1 MPSSIWWRTIISR
14 MIWLVGCL
22 VLLSITSNGLMI
34 SSNIHATWLEL
45 LLMLIMLLMSDFLNI
60 LMGPSIILILSLLL
74 HLNVL
79 LLQAYDLFAVD
90 KCGRSP
96 H

>member
-1 MPSSIWWRTIISR
+1 MS
-14 MIWLVGCL
+14 
-22 VLLSITSNGLMI
+22 
-34 SSNIHATWLEL
+34 SSNIHVTWLEL
-45 LLMLIMLLMSDFLNI
+45 LLMLIMLLMSDILNI
-60 LMGPSIILILSLLL
+60 LLGHCVILILSLLL

-90 KCGRSP
+90 KSGRSP

>member
-1 MPSSIWWRTIISR
+1 
-14 MIWLVGCL
+14 
-22 VLLSITSNGLMI
+22 
-34 SSNIHATWLEL
+34 
-45 LLMLIMLLMSDFLNI
+45 MS
-60 LMGPSIILILSLLL
+60 PSIILILSLLL

>member
-1 MPSSIWWRTIISR
+1 
-14 MIWLVGCL
+14 MIWLIDCL
-22 VLLSITSNGLMI
+22 VLLRITSNRLM
-34 SSNIHATWLEL
+34 SGSNIHATCLEL
-45 LLMLIMLLMSDFLNI
+45 LLMLIMLLMSDILNI
-60 LMGPSIILILSLLL
+60 LLGPCVILILSLLL

-90 KCGRSP
+90 KSGRSP

>member
-1 MPSSIWWRTIISR
+1 
-14 MIWLVGCL
+14 MIWLVDCL
-22 VLLSITSNGLMI
+22 VLLRITSNGLMS
-34 SSNIHATWLEL
+34 SSNIHVTWLKL
-45 LLMLIMLLMSDFLNI
+45 LLMLKMLLMSDILNI
-60 LMGPSIILILSLLL
+60 LLGHCVILILSLLLL

-90 KCGRSP
+90 KSGRSP

>member
-1 MPSSIWWRTIISR
+1 
-14 MIWLVGCL
+14 MIWLIDCL
-22 VLLSITSNGLMI
+22 VLLRITSNRLMS
-34 SSNIHATWLEL
+34 SSNIHVTWLEL
-45 LLMLIMLLMSDFLNI
+45 LLMLIMLLMSDILNI
-60 LMGPSIILILSLLL
+60 LLGHCVILILSLLL

-90 KCGRSP
+90 KSGRSP